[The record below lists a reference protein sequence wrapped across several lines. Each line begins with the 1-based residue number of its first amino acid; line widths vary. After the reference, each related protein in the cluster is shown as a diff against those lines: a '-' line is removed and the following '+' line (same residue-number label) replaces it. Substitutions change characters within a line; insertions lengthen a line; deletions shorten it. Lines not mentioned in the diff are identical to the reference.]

1 MKVDYLTVKK
11 RRDDIMRIIQ
21 KMGKVDMTTLENEFK
36 VSPVTLRR
44 DLQYWED
51 KGAIIRYH
59 GGAKLVQNM
68 IHFDN
73 NEFTNERYKHGI
85 AKYAARL
92 VEENDTIFINTS
104 STALL
109 IIQYIIGKRCTII
122 TNNAKAIFIKHD
134 PLVQIALTG
143 GELRFPKE
151 SLVGDIALNALN
163 KVVATKCF
171 LGCGGLNAENG
182 MTTAIMP
189 EVIINETMLQRTAG
203 QKFIV
208 CDYTKIGLTHSFI
221 TAPIEKIDHIITD
234 ISASDLELDEI
245 RQRKP
250 DIIIEKVPP
259 LHTLPSN
266 DEFNY

>member
-1 MKVDYLTVKK
+1 MKVDYSIVKK
-11 RRDDIMRIIQ
+11 RRDDIMKIIQ
-21 KMGKVDMTTLENEFK
+21 KMGKVDMTTLENEFH
-36 VSPVTLRR
+36 VSSITLRR

-59 GGAKLVQNM
+59 GGAKLIQPM
-68 IHFDN
+68 ITHNEN
-73 NEFTNERYKHGI
+73 NLTNEKYKHAI
-85 AKYAARL
+85 AKYAANF

-109 IIQYIIGKRCTII
+109 IIQYIIGKRCTVI
-122 TNNAKAIFIKHD
+122 TNNAKVIFVKHD

-171 LGCGGLNAENG
+171 LGCGGLDAENG

-189 EVIINETMLQRTAG
+189 EVIINETMLKRTSG
-203 QKFIV
+203 EKFVV

-221 TAPIEKIDHIITD
+221 SAPIEQIDHIITD
-234 ISASDLELDEI
+234 ISASDSDLEDI
-245 RQRKP
+245 KQINKN
-250 DIIIEKVPP
+250 IIIDKIPP
-259 LHTLPSN
+259 LSS
-266 DEFNY
+266 F